1 MKKQSLLNRPI
12 STNVILPNQ
21 MRFLLIDQISQNYNV
36 CNNKSLNYLIDISE
50 RIKNSN
56 STIEIECQCSSIYIS
71 KNIFIYLIHQ
81 EKLQI
86 NFHIGSILSNDP
98 TTKDTS
104 RVLSIIFDSVG
115 FLLLLALVIGNICY
129 LRKSSIKN
137 ARISKLSNIQDADD
151 TRLEER
157 VQTGNIQNIHDI
169 RDYSS
174 IQTSRTSA
182 IRDRSLYYIAS
193 IDLAQVEDNRHR
205 KRRRQPTEPQIDY
218 DITLPVYC
226 IEYPE

>member
-21 MRFLLIDQISQNYNV
+21 MRFLLNDQISQNYNV
-36 CNNKSLNYLIDISE
+36 CNSKSLNYLIDISE
-50 RIKNSN
+50 RIKNKYFHLFNSSRKITNQFSCSN
-56 STIEIECQCSSIYIS
+56 ISSLKITQFKTLSEIDCISNITLSSS
-71 KNIFIYLIHQ
+71 
-81 EKLQI
+81 
-86 NFHIGSILSNDP
+86 
-98 TTKDTS
+98 
-104 RVLSIIFDSVG
+104 
-115 FLLLLALVIGNICY
+115 FLLLLALIIGSICY

-157 VQTGNIQNIHDI
+157 VQTRNIQNIHDI

-193 IDLAQVEDNRHR
+193 IDLSQVEDNRRR